1 MGAIVKMKICIVMV
15 DNRPVDGRLMT
26 AEYNSVVACINANYA
41 EKNGYDFCYYILTAG
56 AGGGVNC
63 VVDPWKRG
71 VLRHAAWGK
80 ILAMRHHIQE
90 RARGEYDY
98 VVYVDSDC
106 AFVGGGN
113 ARRIEDIVE
122 ECMTDESVHTV
133 FLNNYPQ
140 NPEYP
145 NTGFFICKVGDEAV
159 KFLDKWFTTK
169 EDTGSEEWGQ
179 ITESQRRAWAV
190 ECPHPSGIAHK
201 DIDVEPWEYG
211 RYWEQDAMWLMVHRE
226 GNYRTLGIKLFC
238 KEVMFFPTD
247 GQMLLHLYSP
257 YGNETRK
264 HVFVQY
270 LRKLGIAHRYH
281 TIADELVKNKVV
293 EIDFTK

>member
-41 EKNGYDFCYYILTAG
+41 EKNGYDFCYYTLTAG

-169 EDTGSEEWGQ
+169 EDTGG
-179 ITESQRRAWAV
+179 
-190 ECPHPSGIAHK
+190 CNGKYH
-201 DIDVEPWEYG
+201 
-211 RYWEQDAMWLMVHRE
+211 
-226 GNYRTLGIKLFC
+226 TLGIKLFC
-238 KEVMFFPTD
+238 KEVMFFPKD